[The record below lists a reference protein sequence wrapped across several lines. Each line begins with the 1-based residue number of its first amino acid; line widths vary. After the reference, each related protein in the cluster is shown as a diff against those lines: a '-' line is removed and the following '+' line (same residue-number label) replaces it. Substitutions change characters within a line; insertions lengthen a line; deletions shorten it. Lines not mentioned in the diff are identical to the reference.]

1 MIRWLKRL
9 INGAAPALQREL
21 GNVIVTDW
29 DVALRADEEAQ
40 LAREPGRVEYR
51 FLGVTGEEET

>member
-9 INGAAPALQREL
+9 INGAAPAPQREL

-29 DVALRADEEAQ
+29 DVALRVEEEERP
-40 LAREPGRVEYR
+40 AREPGRIEYR
-51 FLGVTGEEET
+51 FLGVTGEEEE